1 MENMR
6 CFQDYFSLV
15 YGQEE
20 MKPND
25 SICNFIDLS
34 SSSILEPNLK
44 GKMVS
49 DDFYKKDEWDF
60 SSIDSIYIKKVEAF

>member
-1 MENMR
+1 MILFVKYNV
-6 CFQDYFSLV
+6 CFVD
-15 YGQEE
+15 
-20 MKPND
+20 P
-25 SICNFIDLS
+25 S

-49 DDFYKKDEWDF
+49 DDFYKKDEWGF

>member
-1 MENMR
+1 
-6 CFQDYFSLV
+6 
-15 YGQEE
+15 

-60 SSIDSIYIKKVEAF
+60 SSIDSIYQKGRSVLGLGIRIR

>member
-1 MENMR
+1 
-6 CFQDYFSLV
+6 
-15 YGQEE
+15 

-34 SSSILEPNLK
+34 SSSILEPNVK